1 MSKARH
7 AKAGLPFGLGPLR
20 KVLVGIVGGAVLL
33 VGIAMLVLPG
43 PAFVVIPAALA
54 ILAIEFEWARRS
66 AKAITR
72 FLKKATSKAA
82 LKRFVRANS
91 LSLTL
96 FLLFSIFM
104 VGQILAGQRTYNA
117 EQVLQGES
125 TVSLR
130 DYVFSAHCVEATFEN
145 WESEFLQMGA
155 LVLLTVWLRQKGAA
169 DSRSV
174 DSKGP
179 TNESVPRQG
188 SPWPVRRGGWVGRLY
203 EHSLS
208 LALFGLFAVSFLLH
222 AVGGTKGFNQELERY
237 GRFPVTLL
245 EYLGTSRFWFESFQ
259 NWQSEFLSVG
269 VLLVLSIFLR
279 ERGSPESKPVNAP
292 HAETG

>member
-1 MSKARH
+1 MSKARQ
-7 AKAGLPFGLGPLR
+7 AKAGWPGFGPIR

-66 AKAITR
+66 AKAITG
-72 FLKKATSKAA
+72 FLKRATSKAT

-96 FLLFSIFM
+96 FLLFTIFL
-104 VGQILAGQRTYNA
+104 VGQILAGQGSYNA
-117 EQVLQGES
+117 EQILKGES
-125 TVSLR
+125 SVSLR

-169 DSRSV
+169 DS
-174 DSKGP
+174 KQEG
-179 TNESVPRQG
+179 NERRHETRPHKD
-188 SPWPVRRGGWVGRLY
+188 SPWPVRRGGWVCRIY

-208 LALFGLFAVSFLLH
+208 LALLGLFGLSFLLH
-222 AVGGTKGFNQELERY
+222 AVGGTKEFNQELEYY
-237 GRFPVTLL
+237 GRFPVTLF

-279 ERGSPESKPVNAP
+279 ERGSPESKLVNAP
-292 HAETG
+292 HAETGG